1 MMPAVRR
8 KIWIKN
14 KKAANGA
21 KEKAQVRGKKLQNN

>member
-1 MMPAVRR
+1 MLPAVRR

-14 KKAANGA
+14 KKTANGV